1 MTINIGTGCLNLGGT
16 VQCIFSTL
24 QEMESVGTWQLL
36 RWRRLYEKIW
46 CSGNSWPP
54 LISLRT
60 DCSGDVYTQSKRHL
74 SGFIPKRL
82 IKQKQLLSFLF
93 LSIQTRVEN
102 LVERFSGGVPR
113 VHVGSDGSRGSQ
125 CSPPSDFLLWHL
137 SYLTFGVDPSFFL
150 HKFAGHL
157 WWELYFYRWDWH
169 IPKGQVHQRH

>member
-1 MTINIGTGCLNLGGT
+1 MTINIGTVCLNLGGT
-16 VQCIFSTL
+16 AQCIFSTL

-36 RWRRLYEKIW
+36 RWRRLYEKIS

-74 SGFIPKRL
+74 SGFIPKRF
-82 IKQKQLLSFLF
+82 IKKKRLSSFLF

-125 CSPPSDFLLWHL
+125 CSPPSDF
-137 SYLTFGVDPSFFL
+137 
-150 HKFAGHL
+150 
-157 WWELYFYRWDWH
+157 
-169 IPKGQVHQRH
+169 